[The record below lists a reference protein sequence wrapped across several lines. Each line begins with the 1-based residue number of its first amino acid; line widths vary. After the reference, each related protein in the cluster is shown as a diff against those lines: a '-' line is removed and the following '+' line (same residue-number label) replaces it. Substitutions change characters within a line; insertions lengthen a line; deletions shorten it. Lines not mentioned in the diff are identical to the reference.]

1 MKFEKNFL
9 LSKLEKLLKTD
20 SPSGYTKNA
29 IEVLK
34 NEVDKLGYSLE
45 QLNSGTGIVSI
56 KGKSE
61 EKTIAFIS
69 HVDTLGLMVRSIT
82 STGHLKVTRI
92 GSPVFPSLDSE
103 LCTIYTRD
111 NKKYSGTIFSV
122 TPSSHVYDNA
132 NTNARNEETLE
143 VILDEIVTCKQDV
156 LDLGINNGDIIA
168 IDPKT
173 VITNNDFIKSRF
185 LDDKL
190 SVIALIGALKYI
202 KENNIIPKYNVKFIF
217 SVFEEVGHGA
227 SYIPDDVTE
236 LIGVDMACVGKDLNC
251 TEMDVAICPKDTS
264 GPYNYEITTELIKL
278 AKENDLKF
286 AIDIYPYYNS
296 DCSIAQRSKND
307 IRTALIGPGVF
318 ASHGYERSHYSA
330 LENTIKLIL
339 LYLM

>member
-9 LSKLEKLLKTD
+9 LSKLEKFLKID
-20 SPSGYTKNA
+20 SPSGYTKNVM
-29 IEVLK
+29 EVLK
-34 NEVDKLGYSLE
+34 TEIEKLGYSLE
-45 QLNSGTGIVSI
+45 KLNSGAGIVNI
-56 KGKSE
+56 NGKNTD
-61 EKTIAFIS
+61 KTIAFIS
-69 HVDTLGLMVRSIT
+69 HIDTLGLMVKSIT
-82 STGHLKVTRI
+82 SDGHIKVTRI

-103 LCTIYTRD
+103 LCSIYTRD
-111 NKKYSGTIFSV
+111 NRKYSGTIFSV

-132 NTNARNEETLE
+132 NTNVRNEETLE
-143 VILDEIVTCKQDV
+143 VILDEVVTSKQDV

-190 SVIALIGALKYI
+190 SVTALLGALKYI
-202 KENNIIPKYNVKFIF
+202 KDNNIIPKCNVKFIF

-227 SYIPDDVTE
+227 GYIPNDVSE
-236 LIGVDMACVGKDLNC
+236 LIAVDMACIGKELNC

-264 GPYNYEITTELIKL
+264 GPYDYDITTKLIEL
-278 AKENDLKF
+278 AKENKLKYV
-286 AIDIYPYYNS
+286 IDIFPYYNS
-296 DCSIAQRSKND
+296 DCSIAQRSKNN
-307 IRTALIGPGVF
+307 IKTALIGPGVF